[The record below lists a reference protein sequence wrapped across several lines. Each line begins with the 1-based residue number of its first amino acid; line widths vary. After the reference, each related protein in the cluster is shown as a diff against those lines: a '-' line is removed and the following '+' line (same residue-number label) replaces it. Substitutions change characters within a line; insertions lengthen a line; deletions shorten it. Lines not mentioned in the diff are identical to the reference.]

1 MSQATSGGDKTSRV
15 RSRASRREAICEAAL
30 DLAAAGGNHGVTHYG
45 IDDRLGIARGSTS
58 YYYRTR
64 QALLTAAIIHLADLS
79 RKAFLAIFE
88 DADTPLDIDR
98 AADLTA
104 GQLDLLLGPRR
115 RDALARYALTADATD
130 DDELRDALA
139 RCLFSVPGAEALM
152 AHLGAT
158 DPSCAAHNFVS
169 LLEGLLFDR
178 LHGSRS
184 RQGIVSGSAASIADL
199 RPPIRLWLNALR
211 SGDQVITGSA

>member
-1 MSQATSGGDKTSRV
+1 MSQATSDGDQTSRE

-30 DLAAAGGNHGVTHYG
+30 DLAAAGGNHAVTHYG

-64 QALLTAAIIHLADLS
+64 QALLTAAITHLAGLS
-79 RKAFLAIFE
+79 RQAFLAAFE
-88 DADTPLDIDR
+88 EANTSPDVER

-104 GQLDLLLGPRR
+104 GQLDMLLGPRR
-115 RDALARYALTADATD
+115 RDVLARYALATDATD
-130 DDELRDALA
+130 DDELRAALA
-139 RCLFSVPGAEALM
+139 SCLFSIPGAEALM
-152 AHLGAT
+152 AHLGAP

-184 RQGIVSGSAASIADL
+184 RQMILPGSAASIADL
-199 RPPIRLWLNALR
+199 RPPIRLWLTALQH
-211 SGDQVITGSA
+211 GL